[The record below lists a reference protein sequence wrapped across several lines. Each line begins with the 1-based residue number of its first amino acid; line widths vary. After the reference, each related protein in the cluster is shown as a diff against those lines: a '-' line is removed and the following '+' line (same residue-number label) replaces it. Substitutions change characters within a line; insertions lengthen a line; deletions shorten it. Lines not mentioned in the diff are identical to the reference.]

1 MNGSYESPEMEI
13 IEICV
18 EKGYA
23 SSGGYTTE
31 EYVDGGTII
40 L

>member
-1 MNGSYESPEMEI
+1 MSEVYESPEMEVM
-13 IEICV
+13 EVFV

-23 SSGGYTTE
+23 STGGSTTE
-31 EYVDGGTII
+31 DYEDGGTII